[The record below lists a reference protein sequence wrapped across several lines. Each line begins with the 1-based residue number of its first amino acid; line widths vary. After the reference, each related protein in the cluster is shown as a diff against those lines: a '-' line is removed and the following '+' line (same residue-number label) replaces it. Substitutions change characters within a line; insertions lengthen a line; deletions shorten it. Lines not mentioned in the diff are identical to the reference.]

1 MAKDAYDW
9 YEEQQNDLGELFLA
23 SLNDC
28 FTRIRLHPK
37 AHSKIKKNYRQ
48 ARVRKFHFVVVY
60 EIIKNEIIVFSVF
73 YTSRNPKN
81 KY

>member
-9 YEEQQNDLGELFLA
+9 YEEKQIGLGELFLA

-28 FTRIRLHPK
+28 FTRIQIQPK
-37 AHSKIKKNYRQ
+37 ANSKIKKNYRQ
-48 ARVRKFHFVVVY
+48 ARVRKFPYVVVY
-60 EIIKNEIIVFSVF
+60 EISNIDTVVLSVF
-73 YTSRNPKN
+73 HTSRNPKN